1 MWCCGAAEALPDRP
15 SCPEV
20 AGSIALGPGEA
31 PRRGELGFDILP
43 AKMGVPTRK
52 PGNLGTRV
60 ATGTRRVTRT
70 VFLLYDW
77 ARYRLVSRRRHVRLG
92 PWSKGHIY
100 APGTKLGHSAV
111 VVTTK

>member
-1 MWCCGAAEALPDRP
+1 MGQIALIGAVKALSDRP

-20 AGSIALGPGEA
+20 AGSIVLGPGEA
-31 PRRGELGFDILP
+31 PRRGELGFDIVP

-77 ARYRLVSRRRHVRLG
+77 ARYRLASRRHHVRLG

-100 APGTKLGHSAV
+100 APPPLR
-111 VVTTK
+111 

>member
-1 MWCCGAAEALPDRP
+1 MSQSVGSCRGAAEALPDRP

-20 AGSIALGPGEA
+20 VGSIALGPGEA

-70 VFLLYDW
+70 VFLQYCTT
-77 ARYRLVSRRRHVRLG
+77 
-92 PWSKGHIY
+92 GHAI
-100 APGTKLGHSAV
+100 V
-111 VVTTK
+111 